1 MEGNGLVV
9 ESGGKRKTRSG
20 DKQTEEWGAVKGSA
34 SEMAAGK

>member
-9 ESGGKRKTRSG
+9 ERGGKREPRG
-20 DKQTEEWGAVKGSA
+20 RDKQTEEWEAVKGSA